1 MSSKPF
7 FVQCPCRRGYLT
19 SLFISDE
26 GVPIAFFLKDG
37 YLIIQGWCDEC
48 GQLIIF
54 SVTLADLT
62 FEQHANWT
70 SAKTRKL

>member
-1 MSSKPF
+1 MTEPYF
-7 FVQCPCRRGYLT
+7 IQCPCRRGYLT

-48 GQLIIF
+48 VQLIVF
-54 SVTLADLT
+54 SVSLVDLT
-62 FEQHANWT
+62 FERAPNWT
-70 SAKTRKL
+70 SAQTRKL